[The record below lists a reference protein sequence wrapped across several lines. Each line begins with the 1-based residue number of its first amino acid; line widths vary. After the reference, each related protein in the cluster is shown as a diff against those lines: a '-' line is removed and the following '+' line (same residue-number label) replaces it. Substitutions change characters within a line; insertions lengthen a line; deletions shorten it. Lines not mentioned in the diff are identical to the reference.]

1 MSFLIIQPAASYQE
15 TKYEDVMTKL
25 EAANPE
31 LFEKAQKVYTYAT
44 TNTTDIIEKPLLT
57 RHNKGLNGVIDLKNK
72 VSAKYFAVGKEGLE
86 SKLVMLFKFGGEK
99 FKVVQNYVRDSKFSK
114 WEPVK

>member
-1 MSFLIIQPAASYQE
+1 MLFRTTLCHAGRKMQ
-15 TKYEDVMTKL
+15 TKIVKIHKL
-25 EAANPE
+25 SG
-31 LFEKAQKVYTYAT
+31 LFEKAKKVYTYAT

-72 VSAKYFAVGKEGLE
+72 VSAKYFAVGKDGLE

-99 FKVVQNYVRDSKFSK
+99 FKVVKNYIRDSKFSK
-114 WEPVK
+114 WKAAE